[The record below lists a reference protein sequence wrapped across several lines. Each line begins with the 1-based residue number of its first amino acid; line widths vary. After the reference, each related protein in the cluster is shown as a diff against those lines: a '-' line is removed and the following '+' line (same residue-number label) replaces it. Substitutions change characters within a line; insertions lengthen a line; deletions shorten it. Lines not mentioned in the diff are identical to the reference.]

1 MKTTKHT
8 IDAKGKK
15 LGRVASEAA
24 TYLMGKNDPEYVRNK
39 VMGAEVH
46 IMNVSLADISEKK
59 LGEKIYKSYSGY
71 PGGLKVKS
79 MEKKVSEKGITEAFK
94 LAVHGMLPSNRLRN
108 TMMKR
113 LTISE

>member
-15 LGRVASEAA
+15 LGRIATEAA
-24 TYLMGKNDPEYVRNK
+24 TYLMGKNDADFVRNK

-46 IMNVSLADISEKK
+46 ITNASLADISEKK
-59 LGEKIYKSYSGY
+59 LSEKIYKRYSGFAS
-71 PGGLKVKS
+71 GLKKTP
-79 MEKKVSEKGITEAFK
+79 MNRKIEEKGYSEIFRI
-94 LAVHGMLPSNRLRN
+94 AVKGMLPKNRLQAE
-108 TMMKR
+108 MLKR